1 MGEDQTTKQ
10 EIHLFICWRKK
21 NHVPLR
27 LIGGCLSGRT
37 SKINNTLFYCWLFCK
52 DNKLS
57 NFSTAA
63 KSLKVSYPVTMA
75 QFFSILWGVAAHK
88 FCVALLQPVK
98 TIFGPGGGR
107 GVHCASKNINN
118 TVPSCELR
126 TTHNAF
132 HNNSSQRIWRFR
144 KLENVLFSPISY
156 RSFTKY
162 VNSARIYF
170 FVC

>member
-1 MGEDQTTKQ
+1 MDAPGGSTWSTHYTFNEIGSVVRFLYPFLLHVHLTPNLHAWKRWGRGGGQGQITKQ

-37 SKINNTLFYCWLFCK
+37 SKINNTLFYCWLFYK

-63 KSLKVSYPVTMA
+63 KSLKVFYPVTMA
-75 QFFSILWGVAAHK
+75 HFFSILWGVAAHK

-98 TIFGPGGGR
+98 TIFGPGGREG
-107 GVHCASKNINN
+107 CALCIK
-118 TVPSCELR
+118 E
-126 TTHNAF
+126 H
-132 HNNSSQRIWRFR
+132 
-144 KLENVLFSPISY
+144 
-156 RSFTKY
+156 
-162 VNSARIYF
+162 
-170 FVC
+170 